1 MFLYLLYDVLAV
13 FFLTFMV
20 SLYVSVITIS
30 DQFCLTDVRE
40 VPGSPATFKMELF
53 VTLVNGLQP
62 LTNLSKSSI
71 LNVSGYLDA
80 PLIEA

>member
-1 MFLYLLYDVLAV
+1 MFLYLLYNILAI

-20 SLYVSVITIS
+20 SLYVSVITIW

-40 VPGSPATFKMELF
+40 VPGPPTTFKMELF

-62 LTNLSKSSI
+62 LTNRSKSS
-71 LNVSGYLDA
+71 
-80 PLIEA
+80 LIEA